1 MTSDEKTYT
10 PSGNTCMQRA
20 SLPTVCQWVLN
31 AWGDMKT
38 DSVTYSFKKCG
49 ISNTLDGTEDD
60 LLWEESNAEAADES
74 EADNASELDPYD
86 DRITEEGFAELFGMS
101 DSSDDEFYGF

>member
-1 MTSDEKTYT
+1 MSINMIE
-10 PSGNTCMQRA
+10 
-20 SLPTVCQWVLN
+20 L
-31 AWGDMKT
+31 
-38 DSVTYSFKKCG
+38 
-49 ISNTLDGTEDD
+49 TLYIYIVIEDD
-60 LLWEESNAEAADES
+60 LLWEEPNAEAADES